1 MLILRLGLLMVKLR
15 ISHLVKCAVDVISF
29 FSKYIILDIT
39 AFKGIS
45 NRKCHEY
52 FFFFKYQLEAP

>member
-1 MLILRLGLLMVKLR
+1 MVKLR